1 MDSSKVNID
10 QLARFA
16 CIQFTE
22 EEKAVFSRQLQET
35 MDCCSKLEA
44 INVEG
49 VEPMIHAF
57 AQEENVWGADE
68 PKPCAPMEMLAKNAP
83 EMKEGQLVVPKIL

>member
-1 MDSSKVNID
+1 MGSSKVDID

-16 CIQFTE
+16 CIQLSE
-22 EEKAVFSRQLQET
+22 EEKAIFSQQLQET

-44 INVEG
+44 MDVEG

-57 AQEENVWGADE
+57 TQEENGWGADE
-68 PKPCAPMEMLAKNAP
+68 PKPCASIEMLAKNAP
-83 EMKEGQLVVPKIL
+83 EMKEDQLVVPKIL